1 MPPPV
6 SMILALGGMTAGYL
20 MLTQVMKTWFYRRF
34 APERGGADAW
44 AASAA
49 PARAVSCIRS
59 GPA

>member
-1 MPPPV
+1 
-6 SMILALGGMTAGYL
+6 MILALGGMTAGYL